1 MSRKTGTILVAGGD
15 VGSGGSASAERYD
28 PGTRAWVGTGVMAAA
43 QEEQR
48 LVGLTSGQVLSI
60 GTDAGIYSP

>member
-1 MSRKTGTILVAGGD
+1 M
-15 VGSGGSASAERYD
+15 GSGGSASAERYD